1 MGTEP
6 SCVFFVFHQIQ
17 RYSDVTLNMV
27 QIYYK
32 LLILYILICSVSC
45 SRYYVYILCIALHLH
60 ARAIILFGP
69 SVLVPN

>member
-1 MGTEP
+1 MGSEP

-45 SRYYVYILCIALHLH
+45 SRYYMCIYFALHLH